1 MIKTLTSW
9 RGIFALCI
17 VCFHFGM
24 HAFDQMTFAG
34 VTFFFMLSGYLVT
47 YRNSNVAAMKQ
58 FYRRRLLRIFPL
70 HWLVLAAMI
79 VVDLALMHK
88 FHYGWDLPLHVA
100 LLQSWIPNVDVIY
113 NYSIHSWFL
122 SSLVFCVIATPLLLK
137 FLDNA
142 SRKVAWGLIIAACIV
157 VAVINVNANE
167 QWHSYLYVC
176 PPTRLVDYAL
186 GMLLGATM
194 RERATTPKTSVLR
207 ATVHEL
213 VPLAVLAAFIAFHAS
228 GNSVAQQLEHSV
240 LWWLPVSLLLMAST
254 VLNGNEGLIG
264 KFLSL
269 RPLVWLGE
277 ISFEIYILQK
287 LVNNLFCYAVAPFFG
302 HFGVLIYDYSF
313 ACTIPMLIFTA
324 WLVSRLLSRTIA
336 KRLKKNQ

>member
-9 RGIFALCI
+9 RGIFALCN

-24 HAFDQMTFAG
+24 HEFDQMTFAG

-47 YRNSNVAAMKQ
+47 FRNSNVSAVKQ
-58 FYRRRLLRIFPL
+58 FYSRRLLRIFPL

-79 VVDLALMHK
+79 AVDLFLMHK

-122 SSLVFCVIATPLLLK
+122 SSLVFCVIATPLLIK
-137 FLDNA
+137 FLDNV
-142 SRKVAWGLIIAACIV
+142 SRKVAWGVIIVACV
-157 VAVINVNANE
+157 AVAVINVNANE
-167 QWHSYLYVC
+167 HWHSYLYVF
-176 PPTRLVDYAL
+176 PATRLVDYAL

-194 RERATTPKTSVLR
+194 RERATTRQASIMR
-207 ATVHEL
+207 ATIHEL
-213 VPLAVLAAFIAFHAS
+213 VPLAVLAAFIAIHAS

-240 LWWLPVSLLLMAST
+240 LWWLPVSLLLMEST
-254 VLNGNEGLIG
+254 ALNGQEGLIG

-302 HFGVLIYDYSF
+302 HFGILIYDYSF
-313 ACTIPMLIFTA
+313 ACTIPLLLITA
-324 WLVSRLLSRTIA
+324 WLVNRFYSNPLRSRFSR
-336 KRLKKNQ
+336 Q